1 MNYKQLLL
9 ALLLGFS
16 LLINNGCPALLVGG
30 AAGAGTGAYI
40 GGELKSTQE
49 VSLNRAWK
57 ATQMAM
63 DDLKFHITGK
73 EKDVFGAKRAVLPIR
88 KSMSHSKDSPITSL
102 KSGFASEYL
111 VMNLIRGISLKRSKN
126 DSEIEGGM
134 D

>member
-9 ALLLGFS
+9 TFILGFS
-16 LLINNGCPALLVGG
+16 FLISTGCPALLVGG
-30 AAGAGTGAYI
+30 AAGLGTGAYV

-73 EKDVFGAKRAVLPIR
+73 EKDVFDAKLTASGAANKKINV
-88 KSMSHSKDSPITSL
+88 
-102 KSGFASEYL
+102 
-111 VMNLIRGISLKRSKN
+111 SLKRLSN
-126 DSEIEGGM
+126 NLTEIRIRVGIFGDEPLSRHILEKIKKRF
-134 D
+134 